1 MDMLRRILGVSLFML
16 TVSAPVFAVGEA
28 DSPEDYCKDEARDA
42 GITDKAELKAYI
54 ADCVQQIKEEM
65 EEDKLLESDSNLRQ
79 RMDRGAQEEPEDIE
93 SKTPARR

>member
-1 MDMLRRILGVSLFML
+1 MLRRFLGASLLTFM
-16 TVSAPVFAVGEA
+16 VSAPVLAVGEA

-79 RMDRGAQEEPEDIE
+79 RMDRGVHDEPEDLE
-93 SKTPARR
+93 SQKPR